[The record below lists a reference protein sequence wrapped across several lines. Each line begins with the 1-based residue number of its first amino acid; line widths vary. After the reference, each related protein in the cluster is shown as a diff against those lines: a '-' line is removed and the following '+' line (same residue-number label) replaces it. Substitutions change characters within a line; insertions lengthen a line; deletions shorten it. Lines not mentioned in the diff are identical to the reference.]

1 MLAGED
7 STKIDWHV
15 LHRNRV
21 SSSDCEGV
29 IGTITH
35 TWQRCFKVHKSNLSC
50 SISEAALL
58 MVNVYMVEVS
68 VSRLLVL
75 RGRDV
80 PQLEA
85 EESLTVLG
93 KPGLT
98 M

>member
-1 MLAGED
+1 
-7 STKIDWHV
+7 
-15 LHRNRV
+15 
-21 SSSDCEGV
+21 
-29 IGTITH
+29 
-35 TWQRCFKVHKSNLSC
+35 
-50 SISEAALL
+50 
-58 MVNVYMVEVS
+58 MVEVP